1 MHAPRRYR
9 NPGDLPAVIPVFPLT
24 GVLLLPKT
32 RLPLNIFEPRYLAM
46 VDAAISSYRMIGMI
60 QPKVPGEEEDAAKR
74 PALAGVGCA
83 GRIVEYSE
91 TDDGRY
97 LITLLGIAR
106 FRVAGERDSEAAFR
120 QVAADYSEFARD
132 LKLEPEAI
140 AESAVSRDKLVKAL
154 KPYLTEHA
162 MQTDW
167 KSIEE
172 APVETLVNAL
182 SMICPFDAREKQA
195 LLEAGNVKDRAD
207 ALIALLEMSNAG
219 LPMTRGPK
227 EPLH

>member
-1 MHAPRRYR
+1 
-9 NPGDLPAVIPVFPLT
+9 
-24 GVLLLPKT
+24 
-32 RLPLNIFEPRYLAM
+32 
-46 VDAAISSYRMIGMI
+46 
-60 QPKVPGEEEDAAKR
+60 
-74 PALAGVGCA
+74 
-83 GRIVEYSE
+83 
-91 TDDGRY
+91 
-97 LITLLGIAR
+97 
-106 FRVAGERDSEAAFR
+106 
-120 QVAADYSEFARD
+120 
-132 LKLEPEAI
+132 
-140 AESAVSRDKLVKAL
+140 
-154 KPYLTEHA
+154 

-195 LLEAGNVKDRAD
+195 LLEAQNVKDRAD

>member
-46 VDAAISSYRMIGMI
+46 VDSAISSYRMIGMI
-60 QPKVPGEEEDAAKR
+60 QPKVPGEEEDAAKK
-74 PALAGVGCA
+74 PPLAAVGCA

-106 FRVAGERDSEAAFR
+106 FRVAGERDPQAAFR
-120 QVAADYSEFARD
+120 EVAADYSEFTRD
-132 LKLEPEAI
+132 LKLEPEAV

-195 LLEAGNVKDRAD
+195 LLEASNVKDRAD